1 MKIDKVTSLGLA
13 HRPEQSKTQAR
24 SLDGAG
30 VAPSA
35 QSHLSHRLEDASQ
48 DIDVAKVAEIK
59 AAIKEGRLAIDSSK
73 IADKLLAS
81 VKDMLKSES

>member
-13 HRPEQSKTQAR
+13 QRPTQNKAQAR
-24 SLDGAG
+24 GLDDAG
-30 VAPSA
+30 VTPSA
-35 QSHLSHRLEDASQ
+35 QSHLSHRLEDSSH
-48 DIDVAKVAEIK
+48 DVDVAKVAEIK

-81 VKDMLKSES
+81 VKDMLKSGS